1 MWIRKIKMAQQQVA
15 TILETSASREQWIQD
30 IAVDFLRLPP
40 LSPSAMNAGWPT
52 QQFLYWYQ

>member
-1 MWIRKIKMAQQQVA
+1 MRIRKIKMAQQQVA

-52 QQFLYWYQ
+52 QQFLY